1 MGAKGLAA
9 NVASLAADGRLLV
22 IGMQGGTKAEL
33 DLNTLLRKRAGI
45 TAMSLRGRPVAGPHG
60 KGAVVAGVR
69 AQVWPMIAD
78 GRVRPVVHAT
88 VPMDRAGDAHRQLE
102 AGGVVGKLLLPV
114 PTR

>member
-9 NVASLAADGRLLV
+9 NVASLAADGRLLI

-33 DLNTLLRKRAGI
+33 DLNALLRKRGSV
-45 TAMSLRGRPVAGPHG
+45 TAMSLRGRPVDGPHG

-69 AQVWPMIAD
+69 EQVWPMIAD

-88 VPMDRAGDAHRQLE
+88 VPMDRAADAHRQLE
-102 AGGVVGKLLLPV
+102 AGGVVGKLLLEV
-114 PTR
+114 PAS